1 MSAPALRHLPSVDSL
16 LQHPAVAAL
25 AVAHPRRWVAETVR
39 ACLAVERV
47 RLGDA
52 DASATAPTADELAAR
67 ILRHANA
74 TQPGPRRVI
83 NATGIILHTNLG
95 RAPLS
100 AAAADAAREAA
111 LHYTNLEFDLVRGV
125 RGSRQ
130 SHATQLLTLLT
141 GAEAALVT
149 NNNAAA
155 VLLALRALA
164 GGREVIVSR
173 GQLVEIGGSFRLPDI
188 MAVSLARLVEVGTTN
203 RTHARDYRRAIGP
216 DTAALLFVHRSNFR
230 QSGFTADVSLEEMV
244 AIGRECGVP
253 VIADLGSGTL
263 LDPRAHGLPVEPT
276 PMDALRAGV
285 DLAMISGDKLLGG
298 PQAGIVV
305 GRAAAVQR
313 LAADPLMRAVR
324 PDKMTLAALVAT
336 LAAYCDPAQA
346 LAEIP
351 TLVALAAP
359 LADLR
364 RRAEALA
371 AACRAGLGP
380 HVSLEVRDE
389 NSETGG
395 GALPEVALPTSV
407 VALSSSA
414 FSASAAEA
422 ALREAA
428 LPVIVR
434 VKDGCVL
441 LDPRTL
447 LPGEEGVLVPI
458 LSEVLGSLSP
468 LNGATP

>member
-1 MSAPALRHLPSVDSL
+1 MGTSALRGLPSVETL

-25 AVAHPRRWVAETVR
+25 VARSPRPWVAEVVR
-39 ACLAVERV
+39 SALAAERV
-47 RLGDA
+47 RLA
-52 DASATAPTADELAAR
+52 ATHAEVAPSLDVLAEAV
-67 ILRHANA
+67 LRHAHVSA
-74 TQPGPRRVI
+74 PGPRRVI

-111 LHYTNLEFDLVRGV
+111 LHYSTLEFDLARGA

-130 SHATQLLTLLT
+130 VHAAGLLTLLT
-141 GAEAALVT
+141 GAEAALVV

-155 VLLALRALA
+155 VLLALRAVA
-164 GGREVIVSR
+164 AGREVIVSR

-188 MAVSLARLVEVGTTN
+188 MGVSGARLVEVGTTN
-203 RTHARDYRRAIGP
+203 RTHPADYRRALGP

-244 AIGRECGVP
+244 AIGREGGVP

-305 GRAAAVQR
+305 GKAAWIAR
-313 LAADPLMRAVR
+313 LAKDPLMRAVR

-336 LAAYCDPAQA
+336 LEAYLEP
-346 LAEIP
+346 ER
-351 TLVALAAP
+351 ALAALP
-359 LADLR
+359 ALAALTASAGDLQH
-364 RRAEALA
+364 RAEALA
-371 AACRAGLGP
+371 AACRAALGP
-380 HVSLEVRDE
+380 AFDVEVLPE
-389 NSETGG
+389 ESGTGG
-395 GALPEVALPTSV
+395 GALPEVSLPTSV
-407 VALSSSA
+407 VAISSRRIG
-414 FSASAAEA
+414 AAAGEA
-422 ALREAA
+422 ALRRAPV
-428 LPVIVR
+428 PVIVR
-434 VKDGCVL
+434 VKDGRLL
-441 LDPRTL
+441 LDPRTI
-447 LPGEEGVLVPI
+447 LPDELGGLPSI
-458 LSEVLGSLSP
+458 LSEALGSLSALDGDGP
-468 LNGATP
+468 